1 MIVTIMQPAY
11 LPWLGYFDRI
21 RRANALIVL
30 DNVAIDRNSKTKF
43 ANRNRIRTPQGAIW
57 LTVPILT
64 RGRSD
69 SLAINRLEIDP
80 TQHWRPRHW
89 ASLDLNYRRAPH
101 FAEHAPFFERLYAT
115 EWQRLAELCRHVTD
129 YLLGALGL
137 TRFVRYASE
146 MNVEGSKDALILSLC
161 RAAGATR
168 YISGPLGRDYLDA
181 GAFAAAGIEL
191 EFHDYRHPTYAQAFA
206 GFEPYMSAV
215 DLLFNHGP
223 RSLAILSEAA
233 PAPSLHA

>member
-21 RRANALIVL
+21 RRADTLIVL

-43 ANRNRIRTPQGAIW
+43 ANRNRIRTPAGALW

-64 RGRSD
+64 KGRSD
-69 SLAINRLEIDP
+69 RLAIDRLEIDP

-89 ASLDLNYRRAPH
+89 ASLSLNYRRAPH
-101 FAEHAPFFERLYAT
+101 FAEHAAFFEKVYAA
-115 EWQRLAELCRHVTD
+115 EWPLLGALCRHVTD
-129 YLLGALGL
+129 YLLGAFGL
-137 TRFVRYASE
+137 ARSVRYASE
-146 MNVEGSKDALILSLC
+146 MNAAGSKDALILELC

-168 YISGPLGRDYLDA
+168 YISGPFGRDYLDA
-181 GAFAAAGIEL
+181 AAFAAAGIAL